1 MPNVR
6 KIAKNLGV
14 SVATVSRALNDRP
27 NVRPDTRQ
35 RVMAEA
41 SRMGYELVR
50 RPTNTNVIGLVYTAY
65 QGRVDYGG
73 FDAALI
79 GGILRGVQEQR
90 FDVTIISMHRDKLP
104 SEDYTSFFRRKGVMG
119 VILRTFMT
127 TRQVCQSIAEE
138 GFPSIVVAD
147 KFENESVN
155 FICTDSRKDSE
166 RAVEHLINLGHRRIG
181 LGVHCGRDTDHEDR
195 RMGYHDALEKHGIEH
210 DPALSVDL
218 VADMSGG
225 ANTINL
231 FLSMPVPPTAIYFT
245 DPLATLGALHRCR
258 ELGIRVPEDL
268 SIIGFD
274 DSDVR
279 NHAFPTFTA
288 VCQDASALGFEAAHW
303 LTRSIAGYQRDGMR
317 HVLRTTF
324 EVNQSTAVPPE
335 KPRRIGH
342 PVSIGVQRAVAVP
355 SVALPND

>member
-1 MPNVR
+1 MANVR
-6 KIAKNLGV
+6 RIAKNLGV
-14 SVATVSRALNDRP
+14 SVATVSRALNDKP
-27 NVRPDTRQ
+27 NVRPDTRH

-41 SRMGYELVR
+41 SRVGYELVR
-50 RPTNTNVIGLVYTAY
+50 RPTNTSVIGLVYTAF

-90 FDVTIISMHRDKLP
+90 FDLTIISMHRDKLP
-104 SEDYTSFFRRKGVMG
+104 REDFSSFFRRKGVTG

-127 TRQVCQSIAEE
+127 TRKVCETIAEE
-138 GFPSIVVAD
+138 GFPAIVVAD
-147 KFENESVN
+147 KFESENVCY
-155 FICTDSRKDSE
+155 ICTDSRKDSE

-195 RMGYHDALEKHGIEH
+195 RRGYHDALEKHGIEH

-231 FLSMPVPPTAIYFT
+231 FLSMPDPPTAIYFT

-258 ELGIRVPEDL
+258 ELGIRVPDDL

-279 NHAFPTFTA
+279 KHAFPNFTA

-303 LTRSIAGYQRDGMR
+303 LTRSIAGYERDKMR
-317 HVLRTTF
+317 HVMRTTF
-324 EVNQSTAVPPE
+324 EVNQSTAAPPDR
-335 KPRRIGH
+335 PLRIGQAG
-342 PVSIGVQRAVAVP
+342 SGGAAR
-355 SVALPND
+355 

>member
-1 MPNVR
+1 MANVR

-14 SVATVSRALNDRP
+14 SVATVSRALNDKP

-41 SRMGYELVR
+41 TRMGYELVR

-90 FDVTIISMHRDKLP
+90 FDVNIISMHRDKLP
-104 SEDYTSFFRRKGVMG
+104 REDYTSFFRRKGVMG
-119 VILRTFMT
+119 VILRTFTT
-127 TRQVCQSIAEE
+127 TRQICEKIAEE
-138 GFPSIVVAD
+138 GFPAIVVAD
-147 KFENESVN
+147 RFENEDVS
-155 FICTDSRKDSE
+155 FICTESRRDSK
-166 RAVEHLINLGHRRIG
+166 RAVEHLIYLGHRRIG
-181 LGVHCGRDTDHEDR
+181 LVVHCGRDTDHEDR
-195 RMGYHDALEKHGIEH
+195 RLGYHDALEHHGIER
-210 DPALSVDL
+210 DPALGVDL

-231 FLSMPVPPTAIYFT
+231 FLSMPDPPTAIYFT

-268 SIIGFD
+268 SIVGFD

-279 NHAFPTFTA
+279 HHAFPTFTA

-303 LTRSIAGYQRDGMR
+303 LTRSIAGYERGALR
-317 HVLRTTF
+317 HMLQTTF
-324 EVNQSTAVPPE
+324 EINQSTSAPPAT
-335 KPRRIGH
+335 PVRIGQTAAKGS
-342 PVSIGVQRAVAVP
+342 VRIALTP
-355 SVALPND
+355 SA

>member
-1 MPNVR
+1 MANVR
-6 KIAKNLGV
+6 DIAKNIGV

-35 RVMAEA
+35 LVMAEA
-41 SRMGYELVR
+41 SRVGYELVR

-90 FDVTIISMHRDKLP
+90 FDVNIISMHRDKLP
-104 SEDYTSFFRRKGVMG
+104 KEDYTSFFRRKGVMG
-119 VILRTFMT
+119 VILRTFTT
-127 TRQVCQSIAEE
+127 TRQICEVIAEE
-138 GFPSIVVAD
+138 GFPAIVVAD
-147 KFENESVN
+147 RFENENVN
-155 FICTDSRKDSE
+155 FICTESRRDSE
-166 RAVEHLINLGHRRIG
+166 RAVEHLIYLGHRRIG
-181 LGVHCGRDTDHEDR
+181 LCVHCGRDTDHEDR
-195 RMGYHDALEKHGIEH
+195 RQGYQDALAKHGING
-210 DPALSVDL
+210 DPALIVDL
-218 VADMSGG
+218 IADMSGG
-225 ANTINL
+225 ANTINM
-231 FLSMPVPPTAIYFT
+231 FLSMPDPPTAIFFT

-279 NHAFPTFTA
+279 HHAFPTFTA

-303 LTRSIAGYQRDGMR
+303 LTRSIAGYGGESHR
-317 HVLRTTF
+317 HMLQTTF
-324 EVNQSTAVPPE
+324 EINQSTAAPPE
-335 KPRRIGH
+335 NALRIGRATANG
-342 PVSIGVQRAVAVP
+342 PVRAAPVQN
-355 SVALPND
+355 S